1 MEATKRQKVILYSL
15 GVALA
20 IVLGIIVYRRIKNCK
35 GYTDTTATKYNC
47 RNTNSASFPLQ
58 KGSNG
63 YQVELLQRINNATCT
78 MAYQVEPDGIWGEK
92 TEQAFLANWDT
103 NRFSQPE
110 YDNYIGYYN
119 EYLTM

>member
-15 GVALA
+15 CAALA
-20 IVLGIIVYRRIKNCK
+20 IVLAIIVYRRIKSDK
-35 GYTDTTATKYNC
+35 GYTDTTAAKYNC

-63 YQVELLQRINNATCT
+63 YQVELLQRINNATST
-78 MAYQVEPDGIWGEK
+78 TEYQLEPDGIWGEK
-92 TEQAFLANWDT
+92 TERAFLANWGT
-103 NRFSQPE
+103 NSFNQPE
-110 YDNYIGYYN
+110 YDNYRGYYN

>member
-1 MEATKRQKVILYSL
+1 MEAAKRQKVILYSL
-15 GVALA
+15 GAALA
-20 IVLGIIVYRRIKNCK
+20 IVLGIIVYRRIKNNK